1 MKLWQKE
8 YTLNEQIEAF
18 TVGQDRDLDLY
29 LAKYDIQGSLAHTQM
44 LSKIGLIPEEEY
56 EQLAKAL
63 KAMYQEVEKGN
74 FEIEAG
80 IEDVH
85 SQVEM
90 LLTQQLG
97 DIGKKIHSGRSR
109 NDQVL
114 VDLRLYFRAEIREIA
129 LLIQSLFSELNILS
143 ERHKNT
149 LLPGYTHLQVA
160 MVSSFGLWF
169 GAYAESLVDD
179 LQLLLAAHKIINQN
193 PLGSAAGYGTSFPL
207 DRTLTTQLLGFD
219 DLNYN
224 VVHAQMGRGKTELI
238 LSFALAGLG
247 NTLGKLAMDVCL
259 YTNQNF
265 AFINLPNELT
275 TGSSIMPHKKNPDV
289 FELIRGRCNQLQALP
304 QQIGMLTTNLPS
316 GYHRDFQLLKEALFP
331 AIQQIKE
338 VLHIATFGLKNIKVK
353 TKILNDPKYQYLY
366 SVEEVNR
373 EVLNGLPF
381 RDAYQK
387 VGKDIE
393 AGNFNPDKS
402 IRHTHEGSIGNLC
415 TEQIREKWNRVWK
428 EFGFVRIEE
437 VVDALLL

>member
-18 TVGQDRDLDLY
+18 TVGQDRELDLY

-44 LSKIGLIPEEEY
+44 LCKVGLLTEEEY
-56 EQLAKAL
+56 KQLAKAL
-63 KAMYQEVEKGN
+63 KKLYQEVEQGN
-74 FEIEAG
+74 FKIEEG

-85 SQVEM
+85 SQIEL
-90 LLTQQLG
+90 LLTKQLG

-114 VDLRLYFRAEIREIA
+114 VDLRLYFRAEIKAIA
-129 LLIQSLFSELNILS
+129 VLTQELFHQLNTLS
-143 ERHKNT
+143 EKHKDT

-169 GAYAESLVDD
+169 GAYAESLIDD

-247 NTLGKLAMDVCL
+247 HTLGKLAMDICL

-265 AFINLPNELT
+265 AFISLPNELT

-304 QQIGMLTTNLPS
+304 QQISMLTTNLPS

-338 VLHIATFGLKNIKVK
+338 ILHIATFGLKNIKVK
-353 TKILNDPKYQYLY
+353 SEILNDSKYQYLY

-373 EVLNGLPF
+373 EVLKGIPF

-393 AGNFNPDKS
+393 TGRFDPDKT
-402 IRHTHEGSIGNLC
+402 IQHTHEGSIGNLC
-415 TEQIREKWNRVWK
+415 TEQIREKMLKVW
-428 EFGFVRIEE
+428 ESFGFERIEE
-437 VVDALLL
+437 VIGLLVD

>member
-8 YTLNEQIEAF
+8 YTLNQQIEAF
-18 TVGQDRDLDLY
+18 TIGQDRELDLY

-44 LSKIGLIPEEEY
+44 LCKIGLLTQEEY
-56 EQLAKAL
+56 QQLEKAL
-63 KAMYQEVEKGN
+63 KLLYQEVEKGN
-74 FEIEAG
+74 FKIEEG

-85 SQVEM
+85 SQVELM
-90 LLTQQLG
+90 LTKQLG

-114 VDLRLYFRAEIREIA
+114 VDLRLYFRAEIKEVA
-129 LLIQSLFSELNILS
+129 ELVQQLFNQLTTLS
-143 ERHKNT
+143 EAHKDT
-149 LLPGYTHLQVA
+149 FLPGYTHLQVA

-169 GAYAESLVDD
+169 GAYAETLVDD
-179 LQLLLAAHKIINQN
+179 LQLLLAAHKVINQN

-224 VVHAQMGRGKTELI
+224 VVHAQMGRGKSELV

-247 NTLGKLAMDVCL
+247 HTLGKLAMDVCL

-304 QQIGMLTTNLPS
+304 QQISMLTTNLPS

-338 VLHIATFGLKNIKVK
+338 VLRIATFGLENIKIK
-353 TKILNDPKYQYLY
+353 SEILDDPKYQYLY

-387 VGKDIE
+387 VGKDIDE
-393 AGNFNPDKS
+393 GNFNPDKT
-402 IRHTHEGSIGNLC
+402 IQHTHEGSIGNLC
-415 TEQIREKWNRVWK
+415 TMEIKEKLERVWK
-428 EFGFVRIEE
+428 AFNFGEIGKR
-437 VVDALLL
+437 VDLLVS